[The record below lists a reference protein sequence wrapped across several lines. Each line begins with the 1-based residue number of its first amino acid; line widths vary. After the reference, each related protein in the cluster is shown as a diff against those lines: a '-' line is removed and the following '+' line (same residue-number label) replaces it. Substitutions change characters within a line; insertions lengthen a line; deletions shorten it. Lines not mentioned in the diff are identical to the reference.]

1 MSWLGTDA
9 GMFYIDDTVRERY
22 CFALSRLVGDDPVR
36 LDDDLIGTVRV
47 PAAER
52 TVARYTAGMRTWAL
66 ATLAA
71 GGYGFGRYE
80 VSMGVL
86 DADGEPDSRYGRQT
100 IDWDGATELVPVEC
114 PGRG

>member
-9 GMFYIDDTVRERY
+9 GMFYIDDTARERY
-22 CFALSRLVGDDPVR
+22 CFALTRLVGDDPVR

-47 PAAER
+47 PAEKH
-52 TVARYTAGMRTWAL
+52 TVARFTAGMRAWAL

-86 DADGEPDSRYGRQT
+86 DGEDEPDSRFGRET
-100 IDWDGATELVPVEC
+100 INWDGAAELVPV
-114 PGRG
+114 GS